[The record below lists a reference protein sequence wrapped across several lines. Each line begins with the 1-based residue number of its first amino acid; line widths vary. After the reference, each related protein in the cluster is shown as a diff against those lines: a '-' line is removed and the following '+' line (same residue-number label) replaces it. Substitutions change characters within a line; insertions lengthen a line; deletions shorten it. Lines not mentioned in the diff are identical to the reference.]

1 MTALPMKPEYGPTL
15 GRLLAPR
22 WQRASRAARCAVLL
36 ATTALLAVIV
46 AAFLTLDNAHYSQG
60 GRVPFSFSY
69 RDLYRTAPDPGG
81 YVKVQRRNAAGQ
93 LEESFAVNPLRLPAY
108 HGEQS
113 AEMPL
118 FAASYIR
125 ALSRRDPGFEL
136 RGEGKTKVNGVPAY
150 DILYTTTVEGR
161 KMFGRDFLLLPEGPG
176 EREGV
181 ALVILLAEGVV
192 PSVVAPAEV
201 ATGGT
206 LGRPLKSFS
215 LE

>member
-1 MTALPMKPEYGPTL
+1 MKPEYGPTL

-22 WQRASRAARCAVLL
+22 WQRASRAARWAVVL

-46 AAFLTLDNAHYSQG
+46 VAALTLENAHYSHG
-60 GRVPFSFSY
+60 GSVPFSFSY

-81 YVKVQRRNAAGQ
+81 YVKVQRRDASGRLQ
-93 LEESFAVNPLRLPAY
+93 ESFAVNPLRLPPY
-108 HGEQS
+108 SGEQS
-113 AEMPL
+113 AEMPV

-150 DILYTTTVEGR
+150 DILYTTTVDGR
-161 KMFGRDFLLLPEGPG
+161 KLFGRDFLLLPEAAGA
-176 EREGV
+176 REGV
-181 ALVILLAEGVV
+181 AIVVLLAKGAV

-215 LE
+215 LG